1 MRPIWSGSISFGLI
15 NIPVSLFS
23 AAERD
28 ELKFRLLR
36 AADLSPVNYKRVA
49 EADGKEVPW
58 EQIVKGYEYEKGKF
72 VVLKEDDFKRV
83 DIEATKTVDIIDFVV
98 LSEINPMF
106 FYKPYY
112 VKPAKTGGKAYALLR
127 DTLRQEGKV
136 AIAKV
141 VIKTRQY
148 LAAVK
153 TQDEALLLELMHFAD
168 ELVSPSALD
177 FPKFPDLSKNE
188 MSMAKTLVDQ
198 MTVKW
203 EPDKYKD
210 EYKTA
215 VLSLIE
221 KKIESGG
228 KDVEPAKKA
237 VKRATN
243 VVDLADVLR
252 RSLEEAAAKKPKK
265 SSADH
270 SKSRPPR
277 KQAA

>member
-1 MRPIWSGSISFGLI
+1 MRPIWTGSISFGLI
-15 NIPVSLFS
+15 NIPVTLF
-23 AAERD
+23 AAAQRD

-36 AADLSPVNYKRVA
+36 ASDLSPVNYKRVS
-49 EADGKEVPW
+49 ESDGQEVPW

-72 VVLKEDDFKRV
+72 VVLKEEDFKRV
-83 DIEATKTVDIIDFVV
+83 DVEATQTVEIMDFVM
-98 LSEINPMF
+98 LSEINPMY

-112 VKPAKTGGKAYALLR
+112 VKPAKGGGKAYALLR
-127 DTLRQEGKV
+127 ETLRNEGKV

-168 ELVSPSALD
+168 ELVEFSELD
-177 FPKFPDLSKNE
+177 FPKFPELNKNE
-188 MSMAKTLVDQ
+188 LSMAKMLVNQ

-203 EPDKYKD
+203 DPHKYKD

-215 VLSLIE
+215 VMALIE
-221 KKIESGG
+221 KKVESGG
-228 KDVEPAKKA
+228 HEPA
-237 VKRATN
+237 VPKRAAKRASN

-252 RSLEEAAAKKPKK
+252 RSLEETSSRKTKKARPAGKKAA
-265 SSADH
+265 
-270 SKSRPPR
+270 
-277 KQAA
+277 